1 MPIQFGMLFK
11 KMNNLT
17 TPKLEAI
24 QHVFVIEDDK
34 SMCRL
39 IEIILTRQGY
49 SSHIYNN
56 PIDFFQAEPNVKQSI
71 IITDIKMP
79 LMSGVEFQN
88 KLIQLGWNIPV
99 IFMSGEASMQQS
111 ITAMKQGAFEF
122 LIKPFQQE
130 ELIVAVK
137 SAFELAAK
145 KNRIFQKKADL
156 DARLS
161 ELSGRERDVYELVI
175 VGCNNTEIIN
185 RLGVSLPTAKQ
196 YKSEMMR
203 KLQVSTLLEL
213 LALQPES

>member
-1 MPIQFGMLFK
+1 
-11 KMNNLT
+11 MNILT
-17 TPKLEAI
+17 APKLEAI

-39 IEIILTRQGY
+39 IEIILKRQGY

-56 PIDFFQAEPNVKQSI
+56 PIDFFQAEPDIKQSI

-79 LMSGVEFQN
+79 LMSGVELQN

-145 KNRIFQKKADL
+145 NNRNFSKIAVL
-156 DARLS
+156 DARLR

-175 VGCNNTEIIN
+175 VGCNNTEIIK
-185 RLGVSLPTAKQ
+185 RLGVSLSTAKQ

-203 KLQVSTLLEL
+203 KLKVSSLLEL
-213 LALQPES
+213 LALQPEI

>member
-1 MPIQFGMLFK
+1 
-11 KMNNLT
+11 MNILKA
-17 TPKLEAI
+17 PEPELL
-24 QHVFVIEDDK
+24 QHVYVIEDDK

-39 IEIILTRQGY
+39 IEIILKRQGY
-49 SSHIYNN
+49 SSHIYYN
-56 PIDFFQAEPNVKQSI
+56 PIDFFQAEPDIKQSI

-79 LMSGVEFQN
+79 LMSGVELQN

-130 ELIVAVK
+130 ELIVAIK

-203 KLQVSTLLEL
+203 KLKVSSLLEL
-213 LALQPES
+213 LALQPEI

>member
-1 MPIQFGMLFK
+1 
-11 KMNNLT
+11 
-17 TPKLEAI
+17 
-24 QHVFVIEDDK
+24 
-34 SMCRL
+34 
-39 IEIILTRQGY
+39 
-49 SSHIYNN
+49 
-56 PIDFFQAEPNVKQSI
+56 
-71 IITDIKMP
+71 
-79 LMSGVEFQN
+79 
-88 KLIQLGWNIPV
+88 
-99 IFMSGEASMQQS
+99 
-111 ITAMKQGAFEF
+111 MKQGAFEF

>member
-1 MPIQFGMLFK
+1 
-11 KMNNLT
+11 
-17 TPKLEAI
+17 
-24 QHVFVIEDDK
+24 
-34 SMCRL
+34 MCRL
-39 IEIILTRQGY
+39 IEIILKKQGY

-79 LMSGVEFQN
+79 LMSGVELQN

>member
-79 LMSGVEFQN
+79 LMSGVELQN

-156 DARLS
+156 DACLS

>member
-1 MPIQFGMLFK
+1 
-11 KMNNLT
+11 MNILT
-17 TPKLEAI
+17 APKLEAI

-39 IEIILTRQGY
+39 IEIILKRQGY
-49 SSHIYNN
+49 SSHIYYN
-56 PIDFFQAEPNVKQSI
+56 PIDFFQAEPDIKQSI

-79 LMSGVEFQN
+79 LMSGVELQN

-137 SAFELAAK
+137 SAFELAT
-145 KNRIFQKKADL
+145 KNNRNFSKKAVL
-156 DARLS
+156 DARLR

-175 VGCNNTEIIN
+175 VGCNNTEIIK
-185 RLGVSLPTAKQ
+185 RLGVSLSTAKQ

-203 KLQVSTLLEL
+203 KLKVSSLLEL
-213 LALQPES
+213 LALQPEI

>member
-79 LMSGVEFQN
+79 LMSGVELQN